1 MSLIAHELALI
12 KQVVKRPQI
21 RPHNISSSAAIDN
34 DMSNTKK
41 LQDIVSVL
49 LFLLNNNINNI
60 FHLSLTL

>member
-34 DMSNTKK
+34 DMSNTKNCK
-41 LQDIVSVL
+41 I
-49 LFLLNNNINNI
+49 LFQYYYFYLIIILII
-60 FHLSLTL
+60 FFTCL